1 MKVNISGVGLIPQL
15 GLLAP
20 VYGRDLSKD
29 TVSAILKYASFKV
42 YVATTGIQIT
52 KKNIDELYGTVVK
65 QAAAPAETVTKKAPK
80 KAAQQ
85 AEIKQVETPVEFKE
99 EVEAPAIEEEV
110 EAVEVATEETST
122 IEEAPA
128 EAVAETTGEAV
139 DPQPTY
145 NKKKK
150 RH

>member
-65 QAAAPAETVTKKAPK
+65 QAAAQVETGAKKAPK
-80 KAAQQ
+80 KAAKPV
-85 AEIKQVETPVEFKE
+85 EIEQVETPVEIKE
-99 EVEAPAIEEEV
+99 EVEAPAIEEAV

-122 IEEAPA
+122 IEEAPT
-128 EAVAETTGEAV
+128 EAVAETTETAV
-139 DPQPTY
+139 DSQPTY